1 MKQQRSNFTL
11 TELLAVIAIIAILA
25 GLLLPAVNRA
35 YDRAR
40 TTTCLNNQK
49 QVTAMIAAYMNEA
62 NGFFYSTGSQ
72 SWAIPLNKRN
82 LASDVKVFRC
92 PSIPNYSKNSFDP
105 ADFADDAEQ
114 IYGAVG
120 HNDGFDFRGTKFL
133 YYTPSSGSP
142 VQISPSM
149 LMLGACTVNSGKA
162 PTYKLAFDN
171 DGKPFQVHN
180 SRSLC
185 NIFFLDGHSETL
197 AQADFQKKYYPNLT
211 GTGATKATSVT
222 YFTE

>member
-1 MKQQRSNFTL
+1 MKHQRSNFTL
-11 TELLAVIAIIAILA
+11 LELLAVIAIIAVLA
-25 GLLLPAVNRA
+25 GLLLPAVNKG

-49 QVTAMIAAYMNEA
+49 QVTAMISAYMNDA
-62 NGFFYSTGSQ
+62 NGCFYSTGSQ

-82 LASDVKVFRC
+82 LAADVKVFRC
-92 PSIPNYSKNSFDP
+92 PSIPNYTQNSFDP
-105 ADFADDAEQ
+105 ADFANDATQ

-120 HNDGFDFRGTKFL
+120 HDDGFDFRGTKYL
-133 YYTPSSGSP
+133 YTTGSNP

-149 LMLGACTVNSGKA
+149 LMLGACTVNSSKS

-171 DGKPFQVHN
+171 DGKPFQIHN

-197 AQADFQKKYYPNLT
+197 NQADFQKKYYPNLT
-211 GTGATKATSVT
+211 GTGATKASSIT
-222 YFTE
+222 YFEE